1 MIRVN
6 LAPPVVRPRR
16 VRPRFVGALVGL
28 AYVVMVLGLSG
39 AFAILAGTEQ
49 QLLGEIDGAQRE
61 LASIRTT
68 LGRGARVREDLAELA
83 RRIQAIQDLTKNQ
96 AAAILVMDAFADVIP
111 RDLWITTLEG
121 RGTELRAMGSAHS
134 PTAVADFMSN
144 LRASGKFREV
154 EIVVSKQDLAKTP
167 SVVTFEVTCR
177 FGT

>member
-6 LAPPVVRPRR
+6 LAPPVVRPPR
-16 VRPRFVGALVGL
+16 VRTRFVSVLIGLGYLGL
-28 AYVVMVLGLSG
+28 ALAVTG
-39 AFAILAGTEQ
+39 AWAALAGTEQ
-49 QLLGEIDGAQRE
+49 QLLGEVEAAQRE
-61 LASIRTT
+61 LASIKAT

-83 RRIQAIQDLTKNQ
+83 RRIQAIQDLTKSQ

-111 RDLWITTLEG
+111 RDLWITSLEG
-121 RGTELRAMGSAHS
+121 RGAEIRAMGSAHS